1 MGKGEQTRTAILGRA
16 LELSRTVGLE
26 GVTIGGLAEALNLSK
41 SGLFAHFQ
49 SKEKLQLE
57 ILEYAAA
64 QVTELVFVPA
74 LKKPRGIPR
83 IHALFDHWL
92 VWGGK
97 PGGCPFIHAAVE
109 FDDQPGPVR
118 DQLLATQKQLIDALR
133 KSAQIAKDDG
143 QFQKNVDTEQFAY
156 EFHGIL
162 LAYHYNARLLR
173 DRHAELRA
181 RKALDAL
188 IDRARA

>member
-1 MGKGEQTRTAILGRA
+1 MGKGEQTRTAILDRA
-16 LELSRTVGLE
+16 LELSRTVGLD
-26 GVTIGGLAEALNLSK
+26 GVTIGVLADALNLSK

-64 QVTELVFVPA
+64 EFTELVFVPA

-83 IHALFDHWL
+83 IRALFDHWL
-92 VWGGK
+92 AWGGK
-97 PGGCPFIHAAVE
+97 AGGCPFIHAAVE

-118 DQLLATQKQLIDALR
+118 DQLVATQAQLIDALR

-143 QFQKNVDTEQFAY
+143 QFQKNLDTEQFAY
-156 EFHGIL
+156 EFHAIL
-162 LAYHYNARLLR
+162 LGYHYNARLLR
-173 DRHAELRA
+173 DTRAELRA

-188 IDRARA
+188 IERARA